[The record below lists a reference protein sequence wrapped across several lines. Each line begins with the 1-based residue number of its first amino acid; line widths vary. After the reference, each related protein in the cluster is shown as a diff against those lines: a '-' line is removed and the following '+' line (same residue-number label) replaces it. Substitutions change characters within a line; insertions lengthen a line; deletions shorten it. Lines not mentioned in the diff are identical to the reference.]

1 MAIVN
6 PYLSII
12 TINGMNS
19 QTERH
24 RVDEYI
30 FKKTQLCAAYKRFT
44 STLRHTQTGSKG
56 MGRVLCKSENY
67 KRPCVVTL
75 MSKKMTKPKPI
86 RRNKKAYYVLIKGF
100 NSLKGYNNCKYLRT
114 QHQNT

>member
-44 STLRHTQTGSKG
+44 STLRHT
-56 MGRVLCKSENY
+56 
-67 KRPCVVTL
+67 
-75 MSKKMTKPKPI
+75 
-86 RRNKKAYYVLIKGF
+86 
-100 NSLKGYNNCKYLRT
+100 
-114 QHQNT
+114 